1 MYRLVPAGVAALAAA
16 AAILVA
22 CAQPGPAEHWTGGP
36 VTPSPIQL
44 TINPSA
50 PPLGNTVPTGI
61 LVMNKEMILFF
72 WGEVERPYLGTDWR
86 DRDTGRITEE
96 IPVPPVEMSLP
107 IGTAGVDP
115 IFGLQQLVVG
125 DGTLVEYGA
134 VRGPAARIVVRD
146 PEGGEVEA
154 AFTPWTRDPAVT
166 IFWDPEGGEVEAAF
180 TPWTRDPAV
189 TIFWVHRRGAPIP
202 KNVAVREGLWEPLAP
217 DRYPLVSAYD
227 GGGRRIADARIRPSA
242 YEQKGG

>member
-1 MYRLVPAGVAALAAA
+1 MIRTMYRLVPAGVAALAAA

-72 WGEVERPYLGTDWR
+72 WGEVERPCLGTDWR

-166 IFWDPEGGEVEAAF
+166 IFW
-180 TPWTRDPAV
+180 
-189 TIFWVHRRGAPIP
+189 VHRRGAPIP

>member
-1 MYRLVPAGVAALAAA
+1 MSVPLRSAARKGHRTCRLLVRSHVDTAAYRSRSTRPPPPLATTVPVASGPAIWTATSPATGRPAA
-16 AAILVA
+16 
-22 CAQPGPAEHWTGGP
+22 PAEHWTGGI

-134 VRGPAARIVVRD
+134 VRGPAARIVVRN

-154 AFTPWTRDPAVT
+154 AFTP
-166 IFWDPEGGEVEAAF
+166 
-180 TPWTRDPAV
+180 
-189 TIFWVHRRGAPIP
+189 
-202 KNVAVREGLWEPLAP
+202 
-217 DRYPLVSAYD
+217 
-227 GGGRRIADARIRPSA
+227 
-242 YEQKGG
+242 